1 MNSELFSSQKPHQT
15 LRAECEQLTEKAFV
29 EGWAALSDIEN
40 QRLQKLWN
48 IFPTVKQEFDAMNVT
63 IQRVNTTYSKNSE
76 QSEEQWKSLENRI
89 VTRVQGTRNSE
100 SAFAKKTTP
109 QPQLTLVHNLRRYG
123 WSVARIAAV
132 FAVGLLAGR
141 FAPTLLLSSNSNNAH
156 SFTTARNATFQTMS
170 FRPSVEQEAMQAYL
184 KDAHLLMLGVMAMNA
199 ECGVSNPRTLS
210 SQRERCVELLSR
222 SQSVQAGLSPSERV
236 RVARVMNEIE
246 SALAE
251 FADVQPASC
260 NASTIRQLQK
270 RTDYA
275 LCEVSSALNEQEAQ
289 KQ

>member
-1 MNSELFSSQKPHQT
+1 MNSELFSSETPHQT
-15 LRAECEQLTEKAFV
+15 LRAECEHLTEKAFV
-29 EGWAALSDIEN
+29 EGSAALTTLEH
-40 QRLQKLWN
+40 QRLQELWS
-48 IFPTVKQEFDAMNVT
+48 IFPELKHEFDAMNLT
-63 IQRVNTTYSKNSE
+63 IQRVNATYSNNNE
-76 QSEEQWKSLENRI
+76 RSEEQWNSLENRI
-89 VTRVQGTRNSE
+89 ITRVQGARDSE
-100 SAFAKKTTP
+100 VASTTIT
-109 QPQLTLVHNLRRYG
+109 QPKLTLVQNLRRYG

-132 FAVGLLAGR
+132 FVVGLFAGH
-141 FAPTLLLSSNSNNAH
+141 FAPILSSSSNNAT
-156 SFTTARNATFQTMS
+156 SFAFRQNDTFQTMS

-199 ECGVSNPRTLS
+199 ECGVSNPHTLS

-222 SQSVQAGLSPSERV
+222 SQRVQAGLSASERV

-275 LCEVSSALNEQEAQ
+275 LCEVSSALNEHEVV